1 MDKKVIIVKKKKKT
15 KSKSKPKKVKS
26 KPKATMEQKVSQNVK
41 IIINE
46 RAKPQRRKNLAVR
59 GFNTP
64 RLTYQ
69 PPTIINRGLDSQG
82 ALDSFR
88 NIYDTRVRAIE
99 QGLNGVSGN
108 IVNLTSQ
115 LQNNRNPPLHTTPIQ
130 SSTTS
135 VMSDEEGQRLLDERM
150 AANIQLNEIA
160 RKTQIE
166 KDYYNSSAG
175 KRDGIYNNFIGSNIT
190 NRAAEDFYGGQS
202 NPALLDPTPNLPEAE
217 ARFDPSVPEAQ
228 VEEKVE
234 QAQAEAMK
242 KIRIARQKFSPEERK
257 ARRETRIEI
266 QGDKSLEFT
275 EEAIRN
281 ADEDGLVGMLS
292 LLESNDGLNFID
304 GVSGGITRG
313 QIGNARNFIRNTVR
327 ENKKQRQAKE
337 QALKGGKNFGT
348 NFNRNL

>member
-1 MDKKVIIVKKKKKT
+1 
-15 KSKSKPKKVKS
+15 
-26 KPKATMEQKVSQNVK
+26 
-41 IIINE
+41 
-46 RAKPQRRKNLAVR
+46 
-59 GFNTP
+59 
-64 RLTYQ
+64 
-69 PPTIINRGLDSQG
+69 
-82 ALDSFR
+82 
-88 NIYDTRVRAIE
+88 
-99 QGLNGVSGN
+99 
-108 IVNLTSQ
+108 
-115 LQNNRNPPLHTTPIQ
+115 
-130 SSTTS
+130 
-135 VMSDEEGQRLLDERM
+135 
-150 AANIQLNEIA
+150 
-160 RKTQIE
+160 
-166 KDYYNSSAG
+166 
-175 KRDGIYNNFIGSNIT
+175 
-190 NRAAEDFYGGQS
+190 
-202 NPALLDPTPNLPEAE
+202 
-217 ARFDPSVPEAQ
+217 
-228 VEEKVE
+228 
-234 QAQAEAMK
+234 MK